1 MKRRWIFALA
11 ALFAFAACAGET
23 EQTDDAEPAASAA
36 EETAPAM
43 DSDPDIA
50 PEGEPAALPAGYA
63 VRLDQ
68 PTAGTEDYRVTQ
80 QDGGLH
86 VRTGPAGILYD
97 EADAVESG
105 DYSVSAT
112 FTEIGA
118 PPNHREAF
126 GLIIGGSDLQGEA
139 QRYTYFL
146 VRADGRYIIKR
157 RDGGETPGISDGWV
171 DSDAVNGAA
180 EGGDVTN
187 TLAIEIRGDQAHF
200 SVNGTEVATHPVSEL
215 DAYGI
220 AGVRI
225 NHNLDVRVEGF
236 QLSS

>member
-1 MKRRWIFALA
+1 MKRRWIFTLA
-11 ALFAFAACAGET
+11 AVFAFAACAGET
-23 EQTDDAEPAASAA
+23 EETEDAEPAASAA

-43 DSDPDIA
+43 EADPDIA
-50 PEGEPAALPAGYA
+50 PEGEATALPAGYA

-68 PTAGTEDYRVTQ
+68 PSASTDDYRVTAE
-80 QDGGLH
+80 DGGLH
-86 VRTGPAGILYD
+86 VRTGPAGILYE
-97 EADAVESG
+97 EATAVESG

-112 FTEIGA
+112 FTEVGA

-126 GLIIGGSDLQGEA
+126 GLFIGGSDLEGEA

-146 VRADGRYIIKR
+146 VRADGRYLIKK
-157 RDGGETPGISDGWV
+157 RDGGEMSDVSDGWV
-171 DSDAVNGAA
+171 DSEAVNGAA

-187 TLAIEIRGDQAHF
+187 TLAIEVRGDQAHF
-200 SVNGTEVATHPVSEL
+200 SVNGTEVATHPVAEL

-236 QLSS
+236 QLSN